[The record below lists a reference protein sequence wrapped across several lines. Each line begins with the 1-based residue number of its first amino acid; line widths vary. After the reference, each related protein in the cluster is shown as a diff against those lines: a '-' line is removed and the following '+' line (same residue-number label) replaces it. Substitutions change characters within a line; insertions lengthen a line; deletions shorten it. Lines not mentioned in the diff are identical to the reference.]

1 MSRPRIVLLGDSITA
16 GCHETGVTSET
27 TWPALLKPL
36 LNAAELDVELIV
48 SALHGVYVDYAVRRF
63 TRMVAR
69 HQPDHVLIL
78 LGSNDAASTQMRPR
92 ISAEHYRDGLESLV
106 GLCRQHSASP
116 IIASPPP
123 RTDDGDNDLLCDY
136 ADVSSNLSETT
147 GVDFIDLFGGLSK
160 VEFLSELLPDC
171 QHPNP
176 SGNRIIAE
184 LVAKRLVT
192 ILSAALTVSY

>member
-27 TWPALLKPL
+27 TWPALLKQL
-36 LNAAELDVELIV
+36 LDAAGLDVELIV
-48 SALHGVYVDYAVRRF
+48 SALHGVYVEYAIRRF
-63 TRMVAR
+63 TRMVANHR
-69 HQPDHVLIL
+69 PDHVLIL
-78 LGSNDAASTQMRPR
+78 LGSNDAASTHVRPS
-92 ISAEHYRDGLESLV
+92 ISSDNYRAGLEALV
-106 GLCRQHSASP
+106 GLCRRHGASP
-116 IIASPPP
+116 IVVSPPP
-123 RTDDGDNDLLCDY
+123 RTDDGDNDLLRDY
-136 ADVSSNLSETT
+136 AAVSSDLSETAS
-147 GVDFIDLFGGLSK
+147 VEFIDLYRGISK
-160 VEFLSELLPDC
+160 IEFLSELLPDC